1 MSRIAAIPRFYLGTL
16 GATAIGAVLCA
27 IGAAVDATGFLR
39 GWLAAWSFWIGLP
52 LGALM
57 LLMAHD
63 LTGGRWGAA
72 AGAPLAAAAAT
83 LPLAAI
89 LFIPVLLGVSRLY
102 PWARPEEAAHLA
114 NHFYLNV
121 PFFVARTVVY
131 FVLWCLLAWLAAR
144 RRPPEKVGG
153 ATAAAPSLI
162 VLALTATFAA
172 FDWTMSLQPDWS
184 SSIYGML
191 VIGGD
196 LIGALSAATF
206 AAIVTRRATTPG
218 ERTDL
223 GSLLIA
229 GILVWA
235 YFAFMQFVIIWE
247 ENLPKEIAWYLPRFA
262 GGWTGVAIAVA
273 LSQGLLPFLA
283 LIWWPVKRSRF
294 GLAAVC
300 CLLLTA
306 HLLECWWLVLPGS
319 GDGGFTWQAIAA
331 SLAIGG
337 AWCALFGWRLE
348 TGRLLPRQF
357 DRRTGTAATSRAHF
371 HG

>member
-1 MSRIAAIPRFYLGTL
+1 MSRIDAIPRFYLMTL
-16 GATAIGAVLCA
+16 AAAAIGAVLCV
-27 IGAAVDATGFLR
+27 IGAVIDATGFLR

-63 LTGGRWGAA
+63 LTGGRWGTAT
-72 AGAPLAAAAAT
+72 GAPLAAAAAT
-83 LPLAAI
+83 LPLAAV
-89 LFIPVLLGVSRLY
+89 LFIPILLGLGRLY

-162 VLALTATFAA
+162 VLALTSTFAA

-235 YFAFMQFVIIWE
+235 YFAFMQFLIIWE
-247 ENLPKEIAWYLPRFA
+247 EDLPKEITWYLPRIA
-262 GGWTGVAIAVA
+262 GGWGGVAVAIA
-273 LSQGLLPFLA
+273 LGQGLLPFLA
-283 LIWWPVKRSRF
+283 LIWWPVKRSRA
-294 GLAAVC
+294 GLASVC
-300 CLLLTA
+300 CLLLAA

-319 GDGGFTWQAIAA
+319 ADGRFTWQVLAA
-331 SLAIGG
+331 TLAIGG
-337 AWCALFGWRLE
+337 IWCALFGWRLE
-348 TGRLLPRQF
+348 TGRLLPIRL
-357 DRRTGTAATSRAHF
+357 DRRHAGSTAAEARS